1 MDRFFRHL
9 RTTIFRGLFAVIP
22 LVLTYLVLRLLY
34 VAVDQRV
41 AHLIERRAGV
51 NIPGLGVALVL
62 LSLYLLGLAAGNW
75 LGRRTLWALERLMVR
90 IPLVKTV
97 YSLGRQLGQAFAR
110 PEGKTFRQVVM
121 VEFFRPG
128 LWSIGFV
135 TGEVRDKA
143 NGEKLL
149 KVFVPTAPNPTA
161 GFTLVVRE
169 AAARPLSWTVQE
181 GMNHVLSGGVIGPAE
196 FG

>member
-1 MDRFFRHL
+1 MNRVFKHL
-9 RTTIFRGLFAVIP
+9 RTTVFRGLLAAIP

-41 AHLIERRAGV
+41 AHLIERLAGV

-62 LSLYLLGLAAGNW
+62 VALYLLGLLTGNW
-75 LGRRTLWALERLMVR
+75 LGRQVLGLLERLATR

-97 YSLGRQLGQAFAR
+97 YGLGKQLGQAFSR
-110 PEGKTFRQVVM
+110 PEGKTFREVVM

-128 LWSIGFV
+128 LWSVGFV
-135 TGEVRDKA
+135 TGEVRDRA
-143 NGEKLL
+143 GGERLL

-169 AAARPLSWTVQE
+169 AAVRRLSWTVQE
-181 GMNHVLSGGVIGPAE
+181 GMNHVLSGGVIGPPE
-196 FG
+196 LG

>member
-1 MDRFFRHL
+1 MDRLFRHL
-9 RTTIFRGLFAVIP
+9 RATVFRGLLAVIP

-41 AHLIERRAGV
+41 AHLIEKEAGF
-51 NIPGLGVALVL
+51 NIPGLGVVLVL
-62 LSLYLLGLAAGNW
+62 LALYLLGLAAGNW
-75 LGRRTLWALERLMVR
+75 LGRRVLWALERLMVR

-97 YSLGRQLGQAFAR
+97 YGLGRQLGQAFAR

-128 LWSIGFV
+128 QWSIGFV
-135 TGEVRDKA
+135 TGEVKDRA
-143 NGEKLL
+143 SGEKLL

-169 AAARPLSWTVQE
+169 AAVRILSWTVQE

-196 FG
+196 LG

>member
-1 MDRFFRHL
+1 MNRVFKHL
-9 RTTIFRGLFAVIP
+9 RTTMFRGLLAVIP

-41 AHLIERRAGV
+41 AHLIERMAGF

-62 LSLYLLGLAAGNW
+62 IVLYLLGLLTGNW
-75 LGRRTLWALERLMVR
+75 LGRQVLGAFERLMAR

-97 YSLGRQLGQAFAR
+97 YSLGKQLGQAFSR

-135 TGEVRDKA
+135 TGELRDRA
-143 NGEKLL
+143 SGEKLL

-161 GFTLVVRE
+161 GFTLVVRD
-169 AAARPLSWTVQE
+169 AAVRALSWTVQE
-181 GMNHVLSGGVIGPAE
+181 GMNHVLSGGVIGPPE
-196 FG
+196 LG

>member
-1 MDRFFRHL
+1 MNRVFKHL
-9 RTTIFRGLFAVIP
+9 RTTVFRGLLAVIP

-41 AHLIERRAGV
+41 AHLIERLAGV

-62 LSLYLLGLAAGNW
+62 IALYLLGLLTGNW
-75 LGRRTLWALERLMVR
+75 LGRQVLALLERLATR

-97 YSLGRQLGQAFAR
+97 YGLGKQLGQAFSR
-110 PEGKTFRQVVM
+110 PEGKTFRKVVM

-135 TGEVRDKA
+135 TGEVKDRA
-143 NGEKLL
+143 SGERLL

-196 FG
+196 LG

>member
-9 RTTIFRGLFAVIP
+9 RTTVFRGLLAVIP

-41 AHLIERRAGV
+41 AHLIERRAGF

-75 LGRRTLWALERLMVR
+75 LGRRALWALERLMAR

-97 YSLGRQLGQAFAR
+97 YSLGKQLGQAFAR

-143 NGEKLL
+143 SGEKLL

-169 AAARPLSWTVQE
+169 AAVRPLSWTVQE

-196 FG
+196 LG